1 MAALIRFGS
10 SSKFDHH
17 QSIIIKYYP
26 TFIPTH
32 ALDILIVMYA
42 RSLVEVG
49 RLIYL
54 IGNYNETVQVKK
66 ILESNEGK

>member
-1 MAALIRFGS
+1 
-10 SSKFDHH
+10 
-17 QSIIIKYYP
+17 
-26 TFIPTH
+26 
-32 ALDILIVMYA
+32 MYA

-66 ILESNEGK
+66 ILEAHDGK